1 MPIWGMPM
9 AVAIAVCGAAVAP
22 ARIRCEPDLT
32 ADDRLDA
39 GFGGGSSKFERA
51 EQIAAVGDRDGRH
64 RLAAAQLNQLLDFDG
79 AGRQRIGAVHPEM
92 DKIGERH
99 GVSMKFGPTSRL
111 AWRRSEYTLLSPGLQ
126 DAAAAERVSGFVA
139 SARLES
145 VVRPP
150 AMVAPEAPPGS
161 RCHRPGWGAAA
172 QSRPGVSRRLP
183 RAWSPTVGAPSRSCV
198 RTAVS

>member
-1 MPIWGMPM
+1 
-9 AVAIAVCGAAVAP
+9 
-22 ARIRCEPDLT
+22 
-32 ADDRLDA
+32 
-39 GFGGGSSKFERA
+39 
-51 EQIAAVGDRDGRH
+51 
-64 RLAAAQLNQLLDFDG
+64 
-79 AGRQRIGAVHPEM
+79 RQRIGAVHPEM

-161 RCHRPGWGAAA
+161 RCHRPGWGAEA
-172 QSRPGVSRRLP
+172 QSRSGVSRRLP

-198 RTAVS
+198 RTAVSCRSPAAARCGTPETRHRAGVPARRRRALSAAER